1 MTNFSQ
7 QHLPLV
13 EKVMVDFIAEYTE
26 NERLKEAMLYSIHA
40 GGKRLRPL
48 LVLTTVAAFQKEMET
63 QDYQVAASLEMIHTY
78 SLIHDD
84 LPAMDDDDLRR
95 GKPTNHK
102 VFGEATAILAG
113 DGLLTGAFQLLSL
126 SQLGLSEKVLLMQ
139 QLAKAAGNQ
148 GMVAGQMGDI
158 EGEKALRTKS
168 GLTLEELAA
177 VHEKKTG
184 ALIEF
189 ALIAGGVLANQTE
202 EVIGLLTQF
211 AHHYGLAFQIRDD
224 LLDATSTEADLGK
237 KVGRDEA
244 LNKSTY
250 PALLGIAG
258 AKDALT
264 HQLAEGS
271 AVLEKIKANVPNF
284 SEEHLANLLTQLQLR

>member
-158 EGEKALRTKS
+158 EGEKVS
-168 GLTLEELAA
+168 LTLEELAA

-211 AHHYGLAFQIRDD
+211 AHQYGLAFQIRDD

>member
-1 MTNFSQ
+1 
-7 QHLPLV
+7 
-13 EKVMVDFIAEYTE
+13 
-26 NERLKEAMLYSIHA
+26 
-40 GGKRLRPL
+40 
-48 LVLTTVAAFQKEMET
+48 
-63 QDYQVAASLEMIHTY
+63 
-78 SLIHDD
+78 
-84 LPAMDDDDLRR
+84 
-95 GKPTNHK
+95 
-102 VFGEATAILAG
+102 
-113 DGLLTGAFQLLSL
+113 
-126 SQLGLSEKVLLMQ
+126 MQ

-158 EGEKALRTKS
+158 EGEKVS
-168 GLTLEELAA
+168 LTLEELAA

-202 EVIGLLTQF
+202 EVIGLLTLF

>member
-126 SQLGLSEKVLLMQ
+126 SQLGLSEKVLLMYNWQ
-139 QLAKAAGNQ
+139 GSGNQ

-158 EGEKALRTKS
+158 EGEKVS
-168 GLTLEELAA
+168 LTLEELAA

>member
-7 QHLPLV
+7 QHLTLV

-158 EGEKALRTKS
+158 EGEKVS
-168 GLTLEELAA
+168 LTLEELAA

>member
-84 LPAMDDDDLRR
+84 LRR

-158 EGEKALRTKS
+158 EGEKVS
-168 GLTLEELAA
+168 LTLEELAA

-189 ALIAGGVLANQTE
+189 ALIAGGILANQTE

>member
-1 MTNFSQ
+1 MHEFETYL
-7 QHLPLV
+7 QHCLDAV
-13 EKVMVDFIAEYTE
+13 ADSKVKD
-26 NERLKEAMLYSIHA
+26 AMQYSYMA
-40 GGKRLRPL
+40 KGKRIRPQ
-48 LVLTTVAAFQKEMET
+48 LVLRTLRAYGIEESIGYPVAA
-63 QDYQVAASLEMIHTY
+63 AIEMIHTY

-139 QLAKAAGNQ
+139 KLAKAAGNQ

-158 EGEKALRTKS
+158 EGEKVS
-168 GLTLEELAA
+168 LTLEELAA

>member
-113 DGLLTGAFQLLSL
+113 DGLLTGAFQ
-126 SQLGLSEKVLLMQ
+126 
-139 QLAKAAGNQ
+139 

-158 EGEKALRTKS
+158 EGEKVS
-168 GLTLEELAA
+168 LTLEELAA

>member
-148 GMVAGQMGDI
+148 VAGQMGDI
-158 EGEKALRTKS
+158 EGEKVS
-168 GLTLEELAA
+168 LTLEELAA

>member
-78 SLIHDD
+78 SL
-84 LPAMDDDDLRR
+84 RR

-158 EGEKALRTKS
+158 EGEKVS
-168 GLTLEELAA
+168 LTLEELAA